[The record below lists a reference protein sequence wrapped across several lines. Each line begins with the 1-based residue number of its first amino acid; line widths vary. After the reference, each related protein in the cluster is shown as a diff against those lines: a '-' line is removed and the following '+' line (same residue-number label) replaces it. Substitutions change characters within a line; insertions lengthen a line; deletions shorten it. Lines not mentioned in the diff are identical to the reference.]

1 MIDAGAGND
10 RVLSSGLTTRSNL
23 FVYLGAGNDQ
33 LELYDARA
41 FAVFLYG
48 GTGSNSLTTNAATRS
63 GIRTLRWFQFQTVN
77 NI

>member
-1 MIDAGAGND
+1 MMMAAA
-10 RVLSSGLTTRSNL
+10 RLNL
-23 FVYLGAGNDQ
+23 P
-33 LELYDARA
+33 
-41 FAVFLYG
+41 AVFLYG